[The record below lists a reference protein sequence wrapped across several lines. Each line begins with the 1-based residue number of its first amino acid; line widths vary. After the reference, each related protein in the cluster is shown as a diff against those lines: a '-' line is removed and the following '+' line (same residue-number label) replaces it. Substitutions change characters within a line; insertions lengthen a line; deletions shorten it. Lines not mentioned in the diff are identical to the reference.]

1 MELKNGQ
8 NKIMKL
14 NIKIIKIIREI
25 REREQSNNFNLS
37 EDNCGTKL
45 NKMNNQN

>member
-1 MELKNGQ
+1 MELKTGKN
-8 NKIMKL
+8 NKNRRIR
-14 NIKIIKIIREI
+14 IIREI

-45 NKMNNQN
+45 NKINNQN